1 MPEHALPSHKE
12 KAHELIMY
20 LIFGVLATIFYFIIR
35 LSIFS
40 INENAVFSET
50 VAQVVAIIFAFIAN
64 KLWVF
69 KNQDK
74 NKSVFLQ
81 FIHFLVG
88 RLFVLAICLALAF
101 LAIDKYHDF
110 FIHLLHLNKIDYA
123 NFLFSNT
130 LTKNIIGTSLLLENF
145 IFAMLG
151 QIIAIVTNY
160 IISKFIVFKN

>member
-1 MPEHALPSHKE
+1 MSEYTLTSHRE
-12 KAHELIMY
+12 KAQELIRY
-20 LIFGVLATIFYFIIR
+20 LVFGILATIVYFIIR

-50 VAQVVAIIFAFIAN
+50 IAQVIAIIFAFITN
-64 KLWVF
+64 KIWVF

-74 NKSVFLQ
+74 DKSVFLQ
-81 FIHFLVG
+81 FFHFIIG
-88 RLFVLAICLALAF
+88 RLFVLVICLVLAF
-101 LAIDKYHDF
+101 LAVDKYHDF
-110 FIHLLHLNKIDYA
+110 FIYLFRLKKIDYA
-123 NFLFSNT
+123 NFLFSSA
-130 LTKNIIGTSLLLENF
+130 LTKNVIGTPLLLENF